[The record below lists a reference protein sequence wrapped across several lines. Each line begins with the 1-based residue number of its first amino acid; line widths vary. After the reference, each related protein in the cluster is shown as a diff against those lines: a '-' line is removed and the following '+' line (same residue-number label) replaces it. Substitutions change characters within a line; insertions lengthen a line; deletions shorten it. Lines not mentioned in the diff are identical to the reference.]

1 MIFVSVIATAPD
13 PTAVASTLAT
23 NVGGQLVD
31 TVVGVLPVI
40 VPALLSLWALAFVM
54 RKFGLGKKARV

>member
-1 MIFVSVIATAPD
+1 MAASAPPD
-13 PTAVASTLAT
+13 PTGVATTLAN
-23 NVGGQLVD
+23 NVGSQLVN

-54 RKFGLGKKARV
+54 RKFGLGRKAKV

>member
-1 MIFVSVIATAPD
+1 MASPAPD
-13 PTAVASTLAT
+13 PTTVATTLAN
-23 NVGGQLVD
+23 NVGGQLVN

-54 RKFGLGKKARV
+54 RKFGLGRKAKV

>member
-1 MIFVSVIATAPD
+1 MSTISTVAPD
-13 PTAVASTLAT
+13 PTAVATTLAG

-54 RKFGLGKKARV
+54 RKFGLGRKAHV

>member
-1 MIFVSVIATAPD
+1 MAGILATTPD
-13 PTAVASTLAT
+13 PTAVATTLAT

-54 RKFGLGKKARV
+54 RKFGLGRKAKV

>member
-1 MIFVSVIATAPD
+1 MATTPVD
-13 PTAVASTLAT
+13 PTAVATTLAS

-40 VPALLSLWALAFVM
+40 VPVLLALWALSFVM
-54 RKFGLGKKARV
+54 HKFGLGKKARV

>member
-1 MIFVSVIATAPD
+1 MLAVPPD
-13 PTAVASTLAT
+13 PTAVATTLAD
-23 NVGGQLVD
+23 NVGGELVN

-54 RKFGLGKKARV
+54 RKFGLGRKAKV